1 MNIAVIA
8 PVIRKISLDN
18 SYGGIERIIIS
29 LVIGAADKGDNVT
42 LYAPFG
48 TDLKH
53 KNLKIIFTT
62 RQDVYGKPELI
73 EQAEKKLF
81 KKLVKDQE
89 QFDMIHS
96 HIEPAIAENG
106 KFNYFSYLFVPTV
119 VTFHNQTYIDENI
132 NYYKNH
138 QDLHQLHYVFISEN
152 QAKPLYFL
160 PNQTVIYNGID
171 LKKFDF
177 NPKPNPN
184 QLAFLGRIAPEKG
197 IIQAIDIAKITKKIL
212 LIGAATD
219 KVQTNFFDD
228 NVSPRLDNQITYLG
242 EVNDKEKNKLLG
254 SSTALLFPIQ
264 WQEPFG
270 LVVVES
276 LATGTPVIAS
286 NLGSMSEIIENGKNG
301 FIIDQPDNIPMYV
314 NAVNKIGSLDRKYCR
329 KSIEKRFNSKTM
341 LDNYLKLYSSLIKN
355 NKLF

>member
-8 PVIRKISLDN
+8 PVIRKISLN
-18 SYGGIERIIIS
+18 SSYGGIERIITS
-29 LVIGAADKGDNVT
+29 LVIGTADKGHNVT

-53 KNLKIIFTT
+53 KNIKIIFTT
-62 RQDVYGKPELI
+62 KQDIYGEPELI

-81 KKLVKDQE
+81 KKLVEDQE
-89 QFDMIHS
+89 RFDIIHS
-96 HIEPAIAENG
+96 HVEPAIADNS

-138 QDLHQLHYVFISEN
+138 PDLHQLHYVFISKN

-177 NPKPNPN
+177 NSEPNPN

-197 IIQAIDIAKITKKIL
+197 ITQAIDVARITKKIL
-212 LIGAATD
+212 LIGAAID
-219 KVQTNFFDD
+219 KVQTNFFND

-276 LATGTPVIAS
+276 LATGTPVIAP
-286 NLGSMSEIIENGKNG
+286 NLGSMPEIIEDGKNG
-301 FIIDQPDNIPMYV
+301 FIIDQPDNISMYA
-314 NAVNKIGSLDRKYCR
+314 NAVNKVEKLDREYCR
-329 KSIEKRFNSKTM
+329 KSIEKRFSNKTM
-341 LDNYLKLYSSLIKN
+341 LDNYLKLYSSLVNDQLI
-355 NKLF
+355 